1 LPTRWSLHA
10 WREQTPQELEF
21 SSSSSLHHRPLQE
34 KPKSK
39 IMGPTVPR
47 DDTKIHGTIK
57 VKVDTIIASILH
69 GNNTAVKYEDLVE
82 ICVRARELFLSEHV
96 LLKLSPPFYVF
107 GDIHGQL
114 EDLKFMLNK
123 IGAPPHHRMLFLG
136 DYVDRG
142 QYSIPTIILLIAIK
156 LRYPDQIYLLRGN
169 HETRLVNRRYGFFDE
184 CLAKYGVDQGL
195 QAWTHLQHVFNCLP
209 LAALVGKR
217 IFCAHGG
224 ISDSLITFKQFD
236 RIVRPADVAD
246 VGLMVD
252 LLWSDPSSK
261 TEWYQPSHRGA
272 SSVFGSRAISTFS
285 QNLGVD
291 LIVRAHQCVDE
302 GYEMFGAKTLI
313 IFSAPAYTDN
323 NAAAVLKIDTDL
335 TCQVLT
341 YRKQDEKAKIPT
353 TSPPPVSTSPAR
365 P

>member
-1 LPTRWSLHA
+1 
-10 WREQTPQELEF
+10 
-21 SSSSSLHHRPLQE
+21 QE

-39 IMGPTVPR
+39 IAAPTVPL
-47 DDTKIHGTIK
+47 DATKISSVIRTKVGTI
-57 VKVDTIIASILH
+57 IGSILH
-69 GNNTAVKYEDLVE
+69 GSNTVIKYEDLVE

-96 LLKLSPPFYVF
+96 LLKLNPPFYVF

-114 EDLKFMLNK
+114 DDLKFMLNK
-123 IGAPPHHRMLFLG
+123 IGAPPRHRLMFLG

-142 QYSIPTIILLIAIK
+142 QHSIPTIILLVSLK

-184 CLAKYGVDQGL
+184 CLARYGVDQGL

-224 ISDSLITFKQFD
+224 ISDSLVTFKQFD

-252 LLWSDPSSK
+252 LLWSDPSPK
-261 TEWYQPSHRGA
+261 TEWYAPSHRGA
-272 SSVFGSRAISTFS
+272 SSVFGARAISTFC
-285 QNLGVD
+285 QHLGVD
-291 LIVRAHQCVDE
+291 LIVRAHQCVDD
-302 GYEMFGAKTLI
+302 GYEMFGTHTLT
-313 IFSAPAYTDN
+313 IFSAPDYTNN
-323 NAAAVLKIDTDL
+323 NAAAVLRIDADL

-341 YRKQDEKAKIPT
+341 YRKAGEDTPKIPT
-353 TSPPPVSTSPAR
+353 VTAASATPSPTKK
-365 P
+365 